1 LSGGTEF
8 FGGQRGKHS
17 WGNGGVVRW
26 GGGVVVLY
34 YQGDDV
40 LENLEGRGLLRCLCG
55 LVVGVRSDWR

>member
-1 LSGGTEF
+1 
-8 FGGQRGKHS
+8 
-17 WGNGGVVRW
+17 VRW
-26 GGGVVVLY
+26 VGAGGVVVLY